1 MSNSQTKVNVDSI
14 DYLTEDPVI
23 NDQRFMCVSFLTS
36 KSVEEKYRD
45 KDLSVCGVKVRGCYA
60 TYEEAKSR
68 AEFLRKC
75 DQYHNI
81 YVAEVGKWCPFED
94 NPEKAKDSDYMNKEL
109 NNLMKSYWKQQT
121 DAKEFHEVRKQDMM
135 KKALDEV
142 TKKKQQN
149 ESEDS
154 GSGDSLLKKKKK
166 TITKLNNKLNDLK
179 SDLDT
184 DKEELDKEKKEIDEN
199 INTLRR
205 LEDELAAKLKEMEGP
220 GSEVKSK

>member
-1 MSNSQTKVNVDSI
+1 MSNSQTKVNVNDTV
-14 DYLTEDPVI
+14 DYLTEDQVI
-23 NDQRFMCVSFLTS
+23 NDQKFMCVSFLTS

-45 KDLSVCGVKVRGCYA
+45 KDSTICGFKVRGCYS
-60 TYEEAKSR
+60 TYEEAKTR

-81 YVAEVGKWCPFED
+81 YIAEVGKWCPFED

-109 NNLMKSYWKQQT
+109 NNLMKSYWKQQN
-121 DAKEFHEVRKQDMM
+121 DAKEYHELRKQDMVN
-135 KKALDEV
+135 KALDEV
-142 TKKKQQN
+142 TKKKKQN
-149 ESEDS
+149 EDENAT
-154 GSGDSLLKKKKK
+154 SGDSLVKKKK

-184 DKEELDKEKKEIDEN
+184 DKEDLDKEKKEIDEN

-220 GSEVKSK
+220 SSETK

>member
-1 MSNSQTKVNVDSI
+1 MSNSQTKVNADSV
-14 DYLTEDPVI
+14 DYLTEDPAI
-23 NDQRFMCVSFLTS
+23 NDQKFMCISFLTS

-45 KDLSVCGVKVRGCYA
+45 KDSTVCGLKVRGCYS
-60 TYEEAKSR
+60 TYEEAKVR

-81 YVAEVGKWCPFED
+81 YIAEVGKWCPFED

-121 DAKEFHEVRKQDMM
+121 DAKEYHELRKQDMM

-142 TKKKQQN
+142 TKKKKQN
-149 ESEDS
+149 DSEDTT
-154 GSGDSLLKKKKK
+154 DSSLKKKKK

-179 SDLDT
+179 TELDT

-205 LEDELAAKLKEMEGP
+205 LEDELAAKLKEMESPSG
-220 GSEVKSK
+220 EVKTK